1 MTTTAFA
8 PGKLILMGEHAVVY
22 GHYALAMAVNRG
34 LRVTLTE
41 RSGPTGLDHELTA
54 DPRLQE
60 ALLTVLPRE
69 GIGVHIESTL
79 PMGRGMGSSAALAVA
94 LARASLQ
101 LAGETC
107 TDEVIND
114 RAFAVERVF
123 HGSPSGID
131 HTVSMRGGTVLYRR
145 TKNGPEFSPFDMPTL
160 PIVVIDSGSA
170 GNTAT
175 MVERVASDRRKN
187 DPYLTQMG
195 ELLEQTKPVLQ
206 SGDLQSIGQAWYENH
221 WLLRAIGVS
230 TPTLDRIVRT
240 AIDAGA
246 TGAKLA
252 GAGGG
257 GVVIAVCP
265 DPIPVLKSAETHGWN
280 AFEVKSPG
288 PSDNSC

>member
-22 GHYALAMAVNRG
+22 GHHALAMAVNRG

-41 RSGPTGLDHELTA
+41 RPGATGLDHDLTT

-60 ALLTVLPRE
+60 ALLTVLPVE
-69 GIGVHIESTL
+69 GVGVHIESTL

-94 LARASLQ
+94 LARGSLQ
-101 LAGETC
+101 REGARC
-107 TDEVIND
+107 TNDAINE
-114 RAFAVERVF
+114 RAFKVERVF

-145 TKNGPEFSPFDMPTL
+145 TEHGPEFSPFDMPAL

-175 MVERVASDRRKN
+175 MVERVASDRAQN

-195 ELLEQTKPVLQ
+195 ELLEHTKPALQ
-206 SGDLQSIGQAWYENH
+206 SGDLQAIGQAWYENH

-230 TPTLDRIVRT
+230 TPTLDAIVRT

-265 DPIPVLKSAETHGWN
+265 DPIPVIKAAKNNGWA
-280 AFEVKSPG
+280 AFEVNAAG
-288 PSDNSC
+288 PDETIC